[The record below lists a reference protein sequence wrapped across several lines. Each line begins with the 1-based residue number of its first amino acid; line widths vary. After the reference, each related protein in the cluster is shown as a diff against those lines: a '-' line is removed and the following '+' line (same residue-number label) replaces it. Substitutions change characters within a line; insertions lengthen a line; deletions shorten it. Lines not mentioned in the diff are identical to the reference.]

1 MSSVARAWTATQEKA
16 QILWSDHLR
25 DLPLWILFAFVGFLV
40 LYPMSMIVY
49 GGFWSSMPGEP
60 GHYTLNGYK
69 VAFSQTGLW
78 KALWTTYW
86 LALVTKLFAVMA
98 AIFFAWVIARTDTPG
113 RNWLEVSFWLYFFMP
128 FMPMTMAW
136 VLLLAPQFGL
146 INQATQKLF
155 ALQQSPFNIHS
166 YTGIVWVS
174 TLTTT
179 SFMVLLITPAFRRME
194 ASLEDA
200 ARMSGASV
208 WTALRQVVI
217 PLLAPT
223 ILGVL
228 FLSFIRGIEAFE
240 TPLILGFPAGIHVYA
255 TKIFDL
261 LHREPPAYPEAMAL
275 THAFLLTLFIF
286 IYIQNRFIKG
296 KTFTTIGG
304 RGFSV
309 RPISLGRWRY
319 VTFTVCIL
327 WLLVGTLLPVMT
339 LLVGSFMRIF
349 GVFLEGGSFTAKH
362 WRYLLDDP
370 GFWFSLKNTL
380 LLGAVAATAGTLLHS
395 MVSYIIVKTS
405 FRGRKPLEFI
415 SWFPWA
421 VPGIIWGLGMFWAYV
436 GGIRLPFT
444 LYGTLWILAMAMI
457 VKEMPIGIRAMN
469 GGLMQLG
476 NELEE
481 SSRVHGASFTRTFWS
496 IVAPLLA
503 PTFIAT
509 WIIIF
514 LTSVRD
520 LSTVILLYS
529 AKSKVL
535 SVLNYELWASGRMES
550 AMAVGLV
557 TTLIVI
563 VAAVCARLLGAKQEI
578 Q

>member
-1 MSSVARAWTATQEKA
+1 MEVTRTWGSTEERVSIFRSEWLA
-16 QILWSDHLR
+16 HLPMW
-25 DLPLWILFAFVGFLV
+25 LLFGFVGCLV
-40 LYPMSMIVY
+40 LYPMAMILY

-60 GHYTLNGYK
+60 GHFTLNGYK
-69 VAFSQTGLW
+69 LAFSQRGLW
-78 KALWTTYW
+78 KAMWNTYW
-86 LALVTKLFAVMA
+86 LAITTKIVSISL

-113 RNWLEVSFWLYFFMP
+113 KKWLEVGFWLYFFMP

-136 VLLLAPQFGL
+136 VLLLAPKFGF
-146 INQATQKLF
+146 INQALEKTVLTGH
-155 ALQQSPFNIHS
+155 SPLNIHS
-166 YTGIVWVS
+166 YWGIIWVS

-200 ARMSGASV
+200 ARMSGASIM
-208 WTALRQVVI
+208 TSLRQVVI

-223 ILGVL
+223 ILGIL

-240 TPLILGFPAGIHVYA
+240 TPLVLGYQVGIHVYA
-255 TKIFDL
+255 TKIFEL
-261 LHREPPAYPEAMAL
+261 LHQEPPAYPQAMAL
-275 THAFLLTLFIF
+275 THGFLLTLFLLIL
-286 IYIQNRFIKG
+286 IQNKLIKG
-296 KTFTTIGG
+296 KNFTTIGG

-309 RPISLGRWRY
+309 RPISLGKWRY
-319 VTFTVCIL
+319 VACGVCVL
-327 WLLVGTLLPVMT
+327 WILVGTVLPVAT
-339 LLVGSFMRIF
+339 LIVGSFMRIF
-349 GVFLEGGSFTAKH
+349 GVFLANGSFTSKH
-362 WRYLLDDP
+362 WEYLFRDQS
-370 GFWFSLKNTL
+370 FWFSLKNTL
-380 LLGAVAATAGTLLHS
+380 LMGAAAATAGMVLHS
-395 MVSYIIVKTS
+395 LTSYVIVKTN
-405 FRGRKPLEFI
+405 FKARKPLELI
-415 SWFPWA
+415 TWFPWA

-444 LYGTLWILAMAMI
+444 LYGTLWIMIMAMVI
-457 VKEMPIGIRAMN
+457 KEMPIGIRAMN

-476 NELEE
+476 SELEE
-481 SSRVHGASFTRTFWS
+481 SARVHGASFFRTFRS

-509 WIIIF
+509 WVIIF

-557 TTLIVI
+557 TTLIVV
-563 VAAVCARLLGAKQEI
+563 VAAVLARILGARQEI

>member
-1 MSSVARAWTATQEKA
+1 MEVSRTWGATAERPSFFRSEN
-16 QILWSDHLR
+16 WSQ
-25 DLPLWILFAFVGFLV
+25 LPLWLLFGFVGCLV
-40 LYPMSMIVY
+40 LYPVAMIIY

-60 GHYTLNGYK
+60 GYFTLNGYR
-69 VAFSQTGLW
+69 VAFTQPGLW
-78 KALWTTYW
+78 KALWNTYW
-86 LALVTKLFAVMA
+86 LAISTKVIAAAL

-113 RNWLEVSFWLYFFMP
+113 KNWLEVGFWLYFFMP

-136 VLLLAPQFGL
+136 VLLLAPNFGL
-146 INQATQKLF
+146 LNQGLEKFVLSGP
-155 ALQQSPFNIHS
+155 SPFNIHS
-166 YTGIVWVS
+166 YWGIIWVS

-200 ARMSGASV
+200 ARMSGASIM
-208 WTALRQVVI
+208 TSLRQVVI

-223 ILGVL
+223 IVGIL
-228 FLSFIRGIEAFE
+228 FLSFIRGIESFE
-240 TPLILGFPAGIHVYA
+240 TPLILGYQAGIHVYA
-255 TKIFDL
+255 TKIFEL
-261 LHREPPAYPEAMAL
+261 LHQEPPAFPQAMAM
-275 THAFLLTLFIF
+275 THGFLLTLFLLILV
-286 IYIQNRFIKG
+286 QNKLLKG
-296 KTFTTIGG
+296 KNFTTIGG
-304 RGFSV
+304 RGVSV

-319 VTFTVCIL
+319 VTFGVCLL
-327 WLLVGTLLPVMT
+327 WILVGTVLPVLT
-339 LLVGSFMRIF
+339 LIVGSFMRIF
-349 GVFLEGGSFTAKH
+349 GVFLEAGSFTTRH
-362 WRYLLDDP
+362 WDYLFRDP
-370 GFWFSLKNTL
+370 SFWFSLKNTL
-380 LLGAVAATAGTLLHS
+380 IMGAAAATGGMVLHS
-395 MVSYIIVKTS
+395 LISYVIVKTS
-405 FRGRKPLEFI
+405 FKGRKALEFI
-415 SWFPWA
+415 SWLPWA

-444 LYGTLWILAMAMI
+444 LYGTLSILVMAMVI
-457 VKEMPIGIRAMN
+457 KEMPIGIRAMN

-476 NELEE
+476 IELEE
-481 SSRVHGASFTRTFWS
+481 SSRVHGASFSRTFRS

-557 TTLIVI
+557 TTLIVV
-563 VAAVCARLLGAKQEI
+563 VAAVAARILGAKQDI
-578 Q
+578 H

>member
-1 MSSVARAWTATQEKA
+1 MNSVTRTWTAAQERV
-16 QILWSDHLR
+16 QIIGSETLLQ
-25 DLPLWILFAFVGFLV
+25 LPLWTLFAIVALLV
-40 LYPMSMIVY
+40 LYPMAMIIY

-60 GHYTLNGYK
+60 GHFTLNGYK
-69 VAFSQTGLW
+69 VAFSQPGLW

-86 LALVTKLFAVMA
+86 LAIATKVVAITM

-113 RNWLEVSFWLYFFMP
+113 RNWLEVGFWLYFFMP

-136 VLLLAPQFGL
+136 VLLLAPKFGL
-146 INQATQKLF
+146 INQALEKL
-155 ALQQSPFNIHS
+155 LSIQQSPLNIHS
-166 YTGIVWVS
+166 YWGIIWVS

-200 ARMSGASV
+200 ARMSGASIA
-208 WTALRQVVI
+208 TALRQVVI

-223 ILGVL
+223 LLGVL

-261 LHREPPAYPEAMAL
+261 LHQEPPAFPQAMAL
-275 THAFLLTLFIF
+275 THGFLVTLFGL
-286 IYIQNRFIKG
+286 IYIQNRFLRG

-319 VTFTVCIL
+319 VTCAICVLWILIGTVL
-327 WLLVGTLLPVMT
+327 PVGTLV
-339 LLVGSFMRIF
+339 VGSFMRIF
-349 GVFLEGGSFTAKH
+349 GVFLAGGSFTAKH
-362 WRYLLDDP
+362 WEYLFRDP
-370 GFWFSLKNTL
+370 SFWFSLKNTL
-380 LLGAVAATAGTLLHS
+380 LMGALAATGGMLLHS
-395 MVSYIIVKTS
+395 LISYVIVKTP
-405 FRGRKPLEFI
+405 FRGRKALELI
-415 SWFPWA
+415 TWFPWA

-444 LYGTLWILAMAMI
+444 LYGTLWILVMAMLI
-457 VKEMPIGIRAMN
+457 KEMPIGIRAMN

-481 SSRVHGASFTRTFWS
+481 SARVHGASFLRTFWS

-563 VAAVCARLLGAKQEI
+563 VAAISARILGARQEI

>member
-1 MSSVARAWTATQEKA
+1 MEVSRTWGSEEERSS
-16 QILWSDHLR
+16 ILRWEGFAHV
-25 DLPLWILFAFVGFLV
+25 PLWLLFGFVGCLV
-40 LYPMSMIVY
+40 LYPMAMILY

-60 GHYTLNGYK
+60 GHFTLDGYRT
-69 VAFSQTGLW
+69 AFSQPGLW
-78 KALWTTYW
+78 RAMWNTYW
-86 LALVTKLFAVMA
+86 LAITTKVIAISF

-113 RNWLEVSFWLYFFMP
+113 KIWLEVGFWLYFFMP

-136 VLLLAPQFGL
+136 VLLLAPNFGL
-146 INQATQKLF
+146 INQALEKTVL
-155 ALQQSPFNIHS
+155 AGRSPLNIHS
-166 YTGIVWVS
+166 YWGIIWVS

-200 ARMSGASV
+200 ARMSGASIM
-208 WTALRQVVI
+208 TSLRQVVI

-223 ILGVL
+223 ILGIL

-240 TPLILGFPAGIHVYA
+240 TPLVLGYQAGIHVYA
-255 TKIFDL
+255 TKIFEL
-261 LHREPPAYPEAMAL
+261 LHQEPPAFPQAMAL
-275 THAFLLTLFIF
+275 THGFLLTLFLLIL
-286 IYIQNRFIKG
+286 IQNRLLKG

-319 VTFTVCIL
+319 VTFAICLVWI
-327 WLLVGTLLPVMT
+327 LVGTVLPVAT
-339 LLVGSFMRIF
+339 LIVGSFMRIF
-349 GVFLEGGSFTAKH
+349 GVFLEGTSFTTKH
-362 WRYLLDDP
+362 WEYLIRDSS
-370 GFWFSLKNTL
+370 FWFSLKNTL
-380 LLGAVAATAGTLLHS
+380 VMGAVAATAGMLLHS
-395 MVSYIIVKTS
+395 LISYVIVKTN
-405 FRGRKPLEFI
+405 FKARKSLELI
-415 SWFPWA
+415 TWFPWA

-444 LYGTLWILAMAMI
+444 LYGTLWIMIMAMVI
-457 VKEMPIGIRAMN
+457 KEMPIGIRAMN
-469 GGLMQLG
+469 GGLLQLG
-476 NELEE
+476 SELEE
-481 SSRVHGASFTRTFWS
+481 SARVHGASFFRTFRS

-557 TTLIVI
+557 TTLIVV
-563 VAAVCARLLGAKQEI
+563 VAAVAARILGAKQEI

>member
-1 MSSVARAWTATQEKA
+1 MDTSRTWGSTEERASIFRSEWLA
-16 QILWSDHLR
+16 HLPMW
-25 DLPLWILFAFVGFLV
+25 LLFGFVGCLV
-40 LYPMSMIVY
+40 LYPMAMILY

-60 GHYTLNGYK
+60 GHFTLNGYQL
-69 VAFSQTGLW
+69 AFSQRGLW
-78 KALWTTYW
+78 KAMWNTYW
-86 LALVTKLFAVMA
+86 LAITTKIFSISL

-113 RNWLEVSFWLYFFMP
+113 KKWLEVGFWLYFFMP

-136 VLLLAPQFGL
+136 VLLLAPNFGL
-146 INQATQKLF
+146 INQALEKTVLTGH
-155 ALQQSPFNIHS
+155 SPLNIHS
-166 YTGIVWVS
+166 YWGIIWVS

-200 ARMSGASV
+200 ARMSGASIM
-208 WTALRQVVI
+208 TSLRQVVI

-240 TPLILGFPAGIHVYA
+240 TPLVLGYQAGIHVYA
-255 TKIFDL
+255 TKIFEL
-261 LHREPPAYPEAMAL
+261 LHQEPPAFPQAMAL
-275 THAFLLTLFIF
+275 THGFLLTLFLLILV
-286 IYIQNRFIKG
+286 QNKLLKG
-296 KTFTTIGG
+296 KNYTTIGG

-309 RPISLGRWRY
+309 RPISLGGWRY
-319 VTFTVCIL
+319 VTFALCLVWI
-327 WLLVGTLLPVMT
+327 LVGTVMPVAT
-339 LLVGSFMRIF
+339 LIVGSFMRIF
-349 GVFLEGGSFTAKH
+349 GVFLADGSFTSKH
-362 WRYLLDDP
+362 WEYLFRDQS
-370 GFWFSLKNTL
+370 FWFSLKNTL
-380 LLGAVAATAGTLLHS
+380 LMGAAAATAGMILHS
-395 MVSYIIVKTS
+395 LTSYVIVKTN
-405 FRGRKPLEFI
+405 FKARKPLELI
-415 SWFPWA
+415 TWFPWA

-444 LYGTLWILAMAMI
+444 LYGTLWIMIMAMVI
-457 VKEMPIGIRAMN
+457 KEMPIGIRAMN

-476 NELEE
+476 SELEE
-481 SSRVHGASFTRTFWS
+481 SARVHGASFFRTFRS

-509 WIIIF
+509 WVIIF

-557 TTLIVI
+557 TTLIVV
-563 VAAVCARLLGAKQEI
+563 VAAVLARILGARQEI